1 MAKDAGTAKDIAT
14 GVTARVATIMA
25 KKQMS
30 ATIMEKKHGRAK
42 GNATGVTARVAAITA
57 KKPMSAAIMAKK
69 HGRARDAATAR
80 NIATA
85 DILNLGIGKRFS
97 TS

>member
-14 GVTARVATIMA
+14 GVTARVA
-25 KKQMS
+25 
-30 ATIMEKKHGRAK
+30 
-42 GNATGVTARVAAITA
+42 
-57 KKPMSAAIMAKK
+57 AIMAKK
-69 HGRARDAATAR
+69 PGTAKRAGTAR
-80 NIATA
+80 GIATA

>member
-30 ATIMEKKHGRAK
+30 A
-42 GNATGVTARVAAITA
+42 
-57 KKPMSAAIMAKK
+57 AIMAKK
-69 HGRARDAATAR
+69 PGTAKRAGTAR
-80 NIATA
+80 GIATA